1 MDLLAVIAIIVG
13 ILGIIGGIVPV
24 LPGPP
29 LSWAALLCMYF
40 SKLNLA
46 AAAQTADKA
55 LTIKELVIWLV
66 LAIVITILDY
76 ILPGKIARLTG
87 AHKSAERGAL
97 IGIFIGIFLT
107 PIGMILGCLAGA
119 FLGEFVAEQQGLGH
133 SIKAALGAFAGVIL
147 STGIKVIFSAI
158 ALWEIIRLSI

>member
-13 ILGIIGGIVPV
+13 ILGIVGGIVPV

-40 SKLNLA
+40 SKLNHA
-46 AAAQTADKA
+46 AANA
-55 LTIKELVIWLV
+55 LTTKELIIWLV
-66 LAIVITILDY
+66 LAIVITIMDY
-76 ILPGKIARLTG
+76 VLPGRIARLTG

-158 ALWEIIRLSI
+158 ALWEIIRICW

>member
-1 MDLLAVIAIIVG
+1 MDALAIIAIIAG
-13 ILGIIGGIVPV
+13 ILGIVGGIVPV

-29 LSWAALLCMYF
+29 LSCAALLCMYF
-40 SKLNLA
+40 SRLNA
-46 AAAQTADKA
+46 TADNA
-55 LTIKELVIWLV
+55 LTIKGLIIWLV
-66 LAIVITILDY
+66 LAIIITIMDY
-76 ILPGKIARLTG
+76 VLPGRIARLKG

-158 ALWEIIRLSI
+158 ALWEIIRICW